1 MDRTAA
7 LPPGP
12 VSKFP
17 LVHLFSLRRDLI
29 GFFAQS
35 CEKYGDLVRVKI
47 GPREV
52 FFFRHPDYIR
62 DVLLTNQR
70 NFIKSRGLQ
79 MSKKLLGEGL
89 LTSEGDFHR
98 RQRRLAQPAF
108 HRQRLAGYADA
119 MVSSALETS
128 AGWRAG
134 QTLDIY
140 QEMMRLTLI
149 IVGRTLFGSNV
160 GDVTDQVGHALT
172 EAMSLFKRVT
182 LPFGELLDLLPLP
195 SNRRFQEAVATLDS
209 IVYRMI
215 REHREDSRDRGD
227 LLSML
232 LLAQDEEGDG
242 AGMTDQQVRDEALT
256 IFLAGH
262 ETTAVALSWTW
273 YLLSLHP
280 QVENRLHEEVD
291 RVLGDAPATIESAAE
306 LRYTRMVFAE
316 AMRLYPPAYVIGR
329 QAVNDYSIAG
339 YAVPAGSAILMSQFV
354 TQRDP
359 RFFPQPDQFDPERWT
374 PEREASRP
382 KFSYFP
388 FGGGARLCIGESFAW
403 LEGVLTL
410 ATLARRWKIEV
421 LPDQEID
428 YRQTMTLR
436 LKNGLRV
443 GLSPRGSG
451 PPNQ

>member
-17 LVHLFSLRRDLI
+17 LVHLFALRRDLI
-29 GFFAQS
+29 GFFSQS
-35 CEKYGDLVRVKI
+35 CGKYGDLVRVKI

-89 LTSEGDFHR
+89 LTSEGEFHR

-108 HRQRLAGYADA
+108 HRQRLAGYAEA
-119 MVSSALETS
+119 MVSTAQRTS
-128 AGWRAG
+128 SSWKPG
-134 QTLDIY
+134 QALDIY

-160 GDVTDQVGHALT
+160 GDVTDEVGAAMT
-172 EAMSLFKRVT
+172 EAMGLFKRVT

-195 SNRRFQEAVATLDS
+195 SNRRFRDAVATLDS
-209 IVYRMI
+209 VIYRMI

-273 YLLSLHP
+273 YLLSRHP
-280 QVENRLHEEVD
+280 EVERRLHEEVD
-291 RVLGDAPATIESAAE
+291 RVLGEGPATIDSASE

-329 QAVNDYSIAG
+329 QAVSDYSIAG
-339 YAVPAGSAILMSQFV
+339 YVIPAGSAILMSQFV

-359 RFFPQPDQFDPERWT
+359 RFFPRPEEFDPQRWT
-374 PEREASRP
+374 PEAEAARP

-410 ATLARRWKIEV
+410 ATLARHWRVEV
-421 LPDQEID
+421 LPHQEID
-428 YRQTMTLR
+428 YLQTMTLR

-443 GLSPRGSG
+443 KVSPR
-451 PPNQ
+451 